1 MILGN
6 ITLLT
11 VQQTSAAS
19 TSVQL
24 ILTMPQETNS
34 QPSNNSE
41 ILIPNQLIEVKTDSL
56 IKYKKSNLI
65 VETQILKTMSLAK
78 VKWRHCKNKLN
89 NMKMKLDNLN
99 IKYKFQKRVK
109 NQNNHPQKIYLANQ
123 RTKLN
128 KVKNIGVIN
137 IIMFQINSIPKNK
150 ITPAMKAK
158 SKT

>member
-11 VQQTSAAS
+11 VQQMSAAS

-24 ILTMPQETNS
+24 IVTMPQETNS

-41 ILIPNQLIEVKTDSL
+41 ILITNQLIEVKTDSL
-56 IKYKKSNLI
+56 IKQKSNLI

-109 NQNNHPQKIYLANQ
+109 NQNSRPQKIYLANQ
-123 RTKLN
+123 RTKSN

-150 ITPAMKAK
+150 ITPATKAK
-158 SKT
+158 

>member
-11 VQQTSAAS
+11 VQQMSAAS

-24 ILTMPQETNS
+24 IVTMPQETNS

-41 ILIPNQLIEVKTDSL
+41 ILITNQLIEVKTDSL
-56 IKYKKSNLI
+56 IKQKSNLI
-65 VETQILKTMSLAK
+65 VETQIHKTMSLAK

-109 NQNNHPQKIYLANQ
+109 NQNSRPQKIYLANQ
-123 RTKLN
+123 RTKSN

-150 ITPAMKAK
+150 ITPATKAK
-158 SKT
+158 